1 MANVEF
7 DNEIKFDKRSVYR
20 QKIFMFLKRK
30 ILEDSLKAGDKLVE
44 TRIAKDLGV
53 SQAPVREAI
62 RDLEAMGFVETVP
75 FKGSYVCEVT
85 PQDMADA
92 YIVRSDLETLALK
105 LAFPLVTTKDVEA
118 LSKLLSGMHDA
129 AVAGDMDNYIEYNWL
144 FHEKIMQ
151 ICNNKTLMRAWKQC
165 HVKELIY
172 LGTKASEER
181 SLVVLADRHQRI
193 IDALIAK
200 DVDMAARE
208 SIEHI
213 TVFAKNYKEAK
224 EKNMIRIVG

>member
-105 LAFPLVTTKDVEA
+105 LAFPLVTTKDVED

-144 FHEKIMQ
+144 FHEKIM
-151 ICNNKTLMRAWKQC
+151 
-165 HVKELIY
+165 
-172 LGTKASEER
+172 
-181 SLVVLADRHQRI
+181 
-193 IDALIAK
+193 
-200 DVDMAARE
+200 
-208 SIEHI
+208 
-213 TVFAKNYKEAK
+213 
-224 EKNMIRIVG
+224 